1 VTDGQ
6 AVTDAETATDARA
19 LVLHAVART
28 VPRLGRPTLVGIDGV
43 DGAGKTTFADAL
55 AAHLGGRPVLRV
67 SVDDFH
73 HPRAT
78 RHARGRLS
86 PEGFWLDSFDYAAL
100 RSRVLNPVGPGGS
113 RLVRIASHD
122 LATDGY
128 VDPDPVAVADDTVV
142 IVDGLFLH
150 RPELAGAWDV
160 TVFLAVP
167 FEVTVARMVTRD
179 GAPPDV
185 DDPANRRYVEA
196 QRHYLA
202 TCSPAHRATL
212 VVENSDPAD
221 PRVVSRP

>member
-1 VTDGQ
+1 VTDGP
-6 AVTDAETATDARA
+6 AAADARA
-19 LVLHAVART
+19 LVLDAVART
-28 VPRLGRPTLVGIDGV
+28 VPRLERPTLVGIDGV

-55 AAHLGGRPVLRV
+55 AAHLAGRPVLRV
-67 SVDDFH
+67 LFDDFH

-78 RHARGRLS
+78 RYARGRLS
-86 PEGFWLDSFDYAAL
+86 PEGFWLDSFDYAAF
-100 RSRVLNPVGPGGS
+100 RSRVLGPAGPGGS
-113 RLVRIASHD
+113 RLVRLASHD
-122 LATDGY
+122 LATDAY
-128 VDPDPVAVADDTVV
+128 VDPDPVAVADDAVV